1 MSDND
6 KKSCDLQKNLQQMI
20 KQTKQSDLERALQRM
35 MQTTRSEDLQNAF
48 RKMIHVTR
56 SFDQQIEERQKEQE
70 KNIADAFQKMIRLS
84 HELEFGSEEE
94 IVREDVRA
102 EPVDKKNSPHEK
114 KIDKVKKKVPRRIR
128 SFPAAFKR
136 NPKAVIKYFL
146 GLMLGRVLA
155 ILLYVLMAFIPAL
168 PIPDAVA
175 NMSKPP
181 AIFGEAFRSMR
192 GFVTEFN
199 PQMIIATVTSI
210 PTDINKLIQKVGE
223 FFTYYARRAGAF
235 VVKAIRHP
243 KLAFDDIRKTVRRK
257 APLFIRL
264 ARAAV
269 SVAFSFLL
277 IKLAMIFL
285 LPLFGGIALTVLGIK
300 VSIILFVIARMIA
313 DKIGELIGK
322 YIFNGGLKLYN
333 VAKELQESQV
343 VKAISDLL
351 RSLLAESRFQEELN
365 GRQQTYRTNR
375 RVEGEDARV
384 EKNSNRKE
392 EP

>member
-1 MSDND
+1 MDL
-6 KKSCDLQKNLQQMI
+6 KKKNSCDLQENLQKMI
-20 KQTKQSDLERALQRM
+20 RTTKQSEIERALQRM
-35 MQTTRSEDLQNAF
+35 IQTTRSNDLRQAF
-48 RKMIHVTR
+48 EKMIHVTR
-56 SFDQQIEERQKEQE
+56 SFDQQLEEQEKAQE

-84 HELEFGSEEE
+84 RSLEIENEEQIAREEE
-94 IVREDVRA
+94 RSKPR
-102 EPVDKKNSPHEK
+102 EK

-128 SFPAAFKR
+128 NFPAAFKR

-146 GLMLGRVLA
+146 GMILGRILA
-155 ILLYVLMAFIPAL
+155 IVLYIVMAFIPAL

-192 GFVTEFN
+192 SFVTEVN
-199 PQMIIATVTSI
+199 PQMVMATVTSI

-223 FFTYYARRAGAF
+223 FFTYYAKRTANF
-235 VVKAIRHP
+235 FVKAIRHP
-243 KLAFDDIRKTVRRK
+243 RLAFDDVRKNIRNK

-264 ARAAV
+264 SRATI

-300 VSIILFVIARMIA
+300 VSLILFVVARMIA

-322 YIFNGGLKLYN
+322 YIFNGSFKLICITT
-333 VAKELQESQV
+333 KIRESQV
-343 VKAISDLL
+343 VKAIGDYL
-351 RSLLAESRFQEELN
+351 REWLN
-365 GRQQTYRTNR
+365 QATN
-375 RVEGEDARV
+375 
-384 EKNSNRKE
+384 KK
-392 EP
+392 

>member
-1 MSDND
+1 MDDKD
-6 KKSCDLQKNLQQMI
+6 KKPCDLQKNLQQMI
-20 KQTKQSDLERALQRM
+20 RQTKQSDLERALQRM
-35 MQTTRSEDLQNAF
+35 MQTTRSEDLRNAF
-48 RKMIHVTR
+48 EKMIQVTR
-56 SFDQQIEERQKEQE
+56 SFDQEIEERQKEQE
-70 KNIADAFQKMIRLS
+70 KNIADAFQRMIRLS
-84 HELEFGSEEE
+84 HELEHDSEEE
-94 IVREDVRA
+94 IVREDIR
-102 EPVDKKNSPHEK
+102 EGPDDKKNLPHEK

-146 GLMLGRVLA
+146 GIAFGRILA

-210 PTDINKLIQKVGE
+210 PTDINKLVQKGGE
-223 FFTYYARRAGAF
+223 FFTFYAKRAGAF
-235 VVKAIRHP
+235 AVKAIRHP
-243 KLAFDDIRKTVRRK
+243 KLAFDDMRKIVRSK

-264 ARAAV
+264 ARATV

-313 DKIGELIGK
+313 DKVGELIGK

-333 VAKELQESQV
+333 VAKELRESQV
-343 VKAISDLL
+343 IKAISDLL
-351 RSLLAESRFQEELN
+351 RALLAESRFQEELN